1 MITLR
6 RPKEI
11 TVYIGKDAEEFRRVE
26 TRLSALELRYRV
38 WTTAEYPVFGHS
50 PWDPRLWGRGEKK
63 LRKVWHID
71 VEERDRSNLIAVNN
85 AVRAVTGKTFN
96 ARPLNE
102 IN

>member
-1 MITLR
+1 MLFKAFE
-6 RPKEI
+6 PEL
-11 TVYIGKDAEEFRRVE
+11 TVYISKDEAEFQRVE
-26 TRLSALELRYRV
+26 AALKAQGLRYRV

-102 IN
+102 II